1 MENLVLFALVFY
13 VTLIAVP
20 SMLEVKFSAQ

>member
-13 VTLIAVP
+13 VTLIPIP
-20 SMLEVKFSAQ
+20 SMLEGKFSAQ

>member
-13 VTLIAVP
+13 VTLIAIP
-20 SMLEVKFSAQ
+20 SMLEGKFSAQ